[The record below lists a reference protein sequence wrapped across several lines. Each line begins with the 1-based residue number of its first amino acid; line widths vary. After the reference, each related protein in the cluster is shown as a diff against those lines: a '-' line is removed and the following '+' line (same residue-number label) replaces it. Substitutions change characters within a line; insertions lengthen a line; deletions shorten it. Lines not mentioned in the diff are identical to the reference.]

1 MITMDLEKF
10 KQSIPIKVRFC
21 DLDAMGHVNN
31 AAYLSYLEE
40 ARLAYYN
47 QVLQMNTNNLEFDA
61 VVARIEIDYIEQIRL
76 GDEVEIYTRT
86 AKIGNKSSDVE
97 HLIVIAGEKGRKIAA
112 RAMTKLVS
120 FDYKTEKTIPV
131 PEEKRLIIER
141 FESGFITV

>member
-1 MITMDLEKF
+1 MDIEKF
-10 KQSIPIKVRFC
+10 KHSILIKVRFC

-47 QVLQMNTNNLEFDA
+47 QVLQMDTNNLEFDA

-76 GDEVEIYTRT
+76 GDEVEVYTRT
-86 AKIGNKSSDVE
+86 GKIGNKSSDVE
-97 HLIVIAGEKGRKIAA
+97 HLIVVAGEKGRKIAA

-120 FDYKTEKTIPV
+120 FDYKTGKTIPV

-141 FESGFITV
+141 FESGVITV

>member
-1 MITMDLEKF
+1 MDIEKF
-10 KQSIPIKVRFC
+10 KQSIRIKVRFC

-76 GDEVEIYTRT
+76 GDEVEVYTRT

-97 HLIVIAGEKGRKIAA
+97 HLIVVAGEKGRKIAA

>member
-1 MITMDLEKF
+1 MINMEIEKF
-10 KQSIPIKVRFC
+10 KHSIPLKVRFC

-61 VVARIEIDYIEQIRL
+61 VIARIEIDYIEQIRL
-76 GDEVEIYTRT
+76 GDRVEVYTRT

-97 HLIVIAGEKGRKIAA
+97 QLIVVAEDYSKKIAA
-112 RAMTKLVS
+112 RANTKLVS

-141 FESGFITV
+141 FESGFLTV

>member
-1 MITMDLEKF
+1 
-10 KQSIPIKVRFC
+10 
-21 DLDAMGHVNN
+21 
-31 AAYLSYLEE
+31 
-40 ARLAYYN
+40 
-47 QVLQMNTNNLEFDA
+47 MNTNNLEFDA

-76 GDEVEIYTRT
+76 GDEVEVYTRT

-97 HLIVIAGEKGRKIAA
+97 HLIVVAGEKGRKIAA

>member
-1 MITMDLEKF
+1 MDIEKF
-10 KQSIPIKVRFC
+10 KQSIRIKVRFC

-61 VVARIEIDYIEQIRL
+61 VVSRIEIDYIEQIRL
-76 GDEVEIYTRT
+76 GDEVEVYTRT

-97 HLIVIAGEKGRKIAA
+97 HLIVVAGEKGRKIAA

>member
-1 MITMDLEKF
+1 MDIEKF
-10 KQSIPIKVRFC
+10 KQSIRIKVRFC

-76 GDEVEIYTRT
+76 GDEVEVYTRT

-97 HLIVIAGEKGRKIAA
+97 HLIVVAGEKGRKIAA

-141 FESGFITV
+141 FESGFITL